1 MVHGDFREAHGA
13 RDESTR
19 RTVTPDLAAVLAAA
33 RRRRGWSLR
42 EAARNVGVAH
52 GTIAHL
58 EKARRA
64 PSAIVAESIF
74 RAYRLDPDE
83 AAMLRAEAV
92 EGAGW
97 DSPFKQGTRRTGR
110 LSMEAGSAGVFYG
123 AQRGGRSRARLQ
135 LAARC
140 TRHVRDPCGTAQ
152 TS

>member
-1 MVHGDFREAHGA
+1 MVHADFPEPHGA

-19 RTVTPDLAAVLAAA
+19 RTVTPELAAMLAAA

-42 EAARNVGVAH
+42 EAGRNVRVAH

-64 PSAIVAESIF
+64 PSIVVARNIT

-97 DSPFKQGTRRTGR
+97 DSPYRHDQPPK
-110 LSMEAGSAGVFYG
+110 
-123 AQRGGRSRARLQ
+123 RAR
-135 LAARC
+135 R
-140 TRHVRDPCGTAQ
+140 
-152 TS
+152 SW